1 MHGMIVYGERGERYF
16 VEGRQVAK
24 DEFDLAFPSKLGPML
39 AFCEPPMSNTDRE
52 FLEGHC
58 NGSQFSG
65 SPQMG
70 DRFKAQAEAAG
81 VNIKG
86 KIYLGGLAEFPG
98 DPRAWVDG
106 RGDVVRVAEER
117 GLDVDGSVKVR
128 AGRREENHQPV
139 AIAEDIVQ
147 AEVEN
152 ICANVPDGHMV
163 DREDLA
169 DKVRQKRKPHWAK

>member
-1 MHGMIVYGERGERYF
+1 MQGKIVYGERGERYYLQD
-16 VEGRQVAK
+16 RQVSK
-24 DEFDLAFPSKLGPML
+24 EEFDLAFPSKLERML
-39 AFCEPPMSNTDRE
+39 ALGRPPMSNTDRE
-52 FLEGHC
+52 FLQGHC
-58 NGSQFSG
+58 NGSQFED
-65 SPQMG
+65 SPEMG
-70 DRFKAQAEAAG
+70 NRFKAQAEAAG
-81 VNIKG
+81 VNVKG
-86 KIYLGGLAEFPG
+86 KVYLGGLAEFPG

-117 GLDVDGSVKVR
+117 GLDVDGSVRVR

-152 ICANVPDGHMV
+152 ICASVPDGHMV